1 MTTPVN
7 LLMDAYMRAHYRYGV
22 ALDQAVAR
30 RFLTIGGVDD
40 AAAAEFIAAAA
51 RTAQVGRAGVAR
63 LTSNYLGRQVAML
76 ADGEVRTVEIPTDE
90 LATAALRGGLGDEDL
105 WMRPVIRARTELSR
119 GGRWPEALAAGRASA
134 HEIATT
140 DVALAQR
147 SATRSSLAGDD
158 RVTGY
163 RRVPG
168 WRSCSL
174 CSLAAERV
182 YGVRDLMPIHSRCG
196 CTVSAV
202 VDGARDPG
210 RARNEAVTRIMKP
223 DLPDDYVIDLTT
235 EIAPSLV
242 EVNA

>member
-1 MTTPVN
+1 MTTPVDA
-7 LLMDAYMRAHYRYGV
+7 LMDAYSRAHFRYGA

-40 AAAAEFIAAAA
+40 ASAATFADAVSTTAAA
-51 RTAQVGRAGVAR
+51 GRAGVAR

-76 ADGEVRTVEIPTDE
+76 VDGEIRTVDIPPED
-90 LATAALRGGLGDEDL
+90 LATPVLRSGLEDVEL
-105 WMRPVIRARTELSR
+105 WLRPVIRARTALA
-119 GGRWPEALAAGRASA
+119 GGGTWHEALAAGRAAA

-147 SATRSSLAGDD
+147 AATRMALAGDD

-168 WRSCSL
+168 WRSCQL
-174 CSLAAERV
+174 CSLAADRI
-182 YGVRDLMPIHSRCG
+182 YHVRDLMPIHARCG

-202 VDGARDPG
+202 ADGRDPG
-210 RARNEAVTRIMKP
+210 HRRNEVVSRITKP